1 MEIGTAATFWE
12 QASRGGLLPGGA
24 MGHSGAMRSLGSR
37 LVVAWVLS
45 LMAALAVGAVLVQL
59 YRLSSAAQA
68 GLRTAELEQGCAL
81 LAETYGFYVAGWA
94 GPGQARELEGFRRE
108 LQGVV
113 GMALAGRP
121 GLEAGIW
128 QAERAG
134 ETLAGDPGTLRAALA
149 QAAAT
154 ALREDEV
161 TEFEGGGRL
170 GLACPLG
177 GPVAG
182 LVGWVAQRTAGT
194 PGLRE
199 LQVGMA
205 VLLALV
211 LLLAGWLSLGLVA
224 LRRRARAIEAGL
236 SGHERAGADSTLPHV
251 PPTGE
256 RELDR
261 IVAALN
267 AAGDRLAEARAREA
281 ALAARMAQGERLAA
295 LGRVAAGVAHEIRNP
310 IAAMRLRAEN
320 ALAGD
325 PARRGAALEA
335 ILAQVARLD
344 RLSGELLAMTQKR
357 EPVLAPTQLDALL
370 AAVAGEQEQGEVHIA
385 VQAPALSA
393 MLDEGLV
400 RRVLDALLE
409 NALRHTPPGGTV
421 TLSAAREGEVLR
433 IAVADTGPGVPP
445 ELRAWLFEPFV
456 TGRPEGTGLGLAIAR
471 ELADAMGGRLFL
483 AETGPGATFVLEL
496 PWRAC

>member
-1 MEIGTAATFWE
+1 
-12 QASRGGLLPGGA
+12 
-24 MGHSGAMRSLGSR
+24 MGHSAAMRSLGSR

-68 GLRTAELEQGCAL
+68 GLRTAVLEQGCAL
-81 LAETYGFYVAGWA
+81 LGETYGFYVAGWA
-94 GPGQARELEGFRRE
+94 GPGQGRELEGFRRE

-121 GLEAGIW
+121 GVEAGIW
-128 QAERAG
+128 QTEGAG
-134 ETLAGDPGTLRAALA
+134 EALSGDPGTLRAALA
-149 QAAAT
+149 QAATT
-154 ALREDEV
+154 ALREDDTV
-161 TEFEGGGRL
+161 GFEGEGRL

-182 LVGWVAQRTAGT
+182 LVGWVAQRNAGT
-194 PGLRE
+194 LGLRE
-199 LQVGMA
+199 LQLGMA

-211 LLLAGWLSLGLVA
+211 LLLAFWLSLGLVA
-224 LRRRARAIEAGL
+224 LRRRARRIEASL
-236 SGHERAGADSTLPHV
+236 AGHEQAGADSTLPHV

-267 AAGDRLAEARAREA
+267 AAGDRLAEAQSREA

-357 EPVLAPTQLDALL
+357 EPVLAPVQVADLL
-370 AAVAGEQEQGEVHIA
+370 RAVAAEQQRGDVTLA
-385 VQAPALSA
+385 VQAPALCA

-409 NALRHTPPGGTV
+409 NALHHTPPGGGI
-421 TLSAAREGEVLR
+421 TLSAEQEGEVLR
-433 IAVADTGPGVPP
+433 LTVVDTGPGVAP

-471 ELADAMGGRLFL
+471 ELANAMGGRLFL
-483 AETGPGATFVLEL
+483 ADAGPGATFVLEV

>member
-1 MEIGTAATFWE
+1 
-12 QASRGGLLPGGA
+12 
-24 MGHSGAMRSLGSR
+24 MRSLRSR

-45 LMAALAVGAVLVQL
+45 LMAALAVGGVLVQL
-59 YRLSSAAQA
+59 YRLSSDAQT
-68 GLRTAELEQGCAL
+68 GLRAAVLEQGCAL
-81 LAETYGFYVAGWA
+81 LAETYAFYVAGWA
-94 GPGQARELEGFRRE
+94 GPRQPRELEGFRRE

-128 QAERAG
+128 PADGAG
-134 ETLAGDPGTLRAALA
+134 EALTGDPGTLRPALA
-149 QAAAT
+149 QAATA
-154 ALREDEV
+154 ALREEEAV
-161 TEFEGGGRL
+161 GFEGEGRL
-170 GLACPLG
+170 GIACMLG
-177 GPVAG
+177 GPVPG
-182 LVGWVAQRTAGT
+182 LVAWVAQRSAGT

-199 LQVGMA
+199 LQLGMA

-211 LLLAGWLSLGLVA
+211 LLLAGWLSLGLLA
-224 LRRRARAIEAGL
+224 LRRRARRIAAAL
-236 SGHERAGADSTLPHV
+236 DGHERAGAEAALPHV
-251 PPTGE
+251 PATGE

-267 AAGDRLAEARAREA
+267 AAGDRLAEAHAREA

-335 ILAQVARLD
+335 ILTQVARLD

-357 EPVLAPTQLDALL
+357 EPVLAPVQVDALL
-370 AAVAGEQEQGEVHIA
+370 HAVAAEQEAGEVA
-385 VQAPALSA
+385 LSVQAPPDYA

-409 NALRHTPPGGTV
+409 NALRHTPPGGRV
-421 TLSAAREGEVLR
+421 TLSAAREDAVLR
-433 IAVADTGPGVPP
+433 IAVADTGPGVAP

-471 ELADAMGGRLFL
+471 ELAVAMGGRLFL
-483 AETGPGATFVLEL
+483 DDTGPGATFVLEL
-496 PWRAC
+496 PLVEA